1 MSGGSHNYL
10 CYSGFPD
17 ILSRTSDMES
27 MEQSLLSLGYT
38 DIAKDVRRL
47 IEYCLS
53 AENRISVLFEQLED
67 VFHAIEWYDSGDI
80 GKESLIERLEQY
92 RSSGEGKKQ
101 DDSHT

>member
-10 CYSGFPD
+10 CYAEIPD

-92 RSSGEGKKQ
+92 RSAGEGKKQ
-101 DDSHT
+101 YDNHT